1 MSLHILLILHTNAPL
16 KKNILHGSAWLEVVE
31 MISFLSAVTGLP
43 SPKSMSFLKQNSTSN
58 HQRLSSQVGM
68 ETASDSALATPRLC
82 VASLE
87 NLEEQ
92 QAPGNQEPL
101 RCCEKSWR
109 NHCHRPPEVSWA
121 SGPSEASNHHTDWP
135 KSPNSSWSFKFRWG
149 FATSPNCVSLLRLE
163 SLQLS
168 DFLML
173 HSSHPDTPG

>member
-1 MSLHILLILHTNAPL
+1 MARSGWDDLPPLCCYWPAKPKVNELPETELHKQPST
-16 KKNILHGSAWLEVVE
+16 
-31 MISFLSAVTGLP
+31 AVIPGRDGNRQWERTGY
-43 SPKSMSFLKQNSTSN
+43 
-58 HQRLSSQVGM
+58 
-68 ETASDSALATPRLC
+68 ATPLRGITGE
-82 VASLE
+82 SWRTT
-87 NLEEQ
+87 
-92 QAPGNQEPL
+92 GSWNQEPL